1 MGVVCSEEKMLFITW
16 VLVVSQLSPCS
27 ALHFCTWV
35 HTPWALRA
43 LQPSERVSS
52 WIHRLVS
59 AWETVLFHTR
69 VSLDPETWMPIP
81 APATMLEAMRLLE
94 ETSLKTATGT
104 LTK

>member
-43 LQPSERVSS
+43 LQPSERG
-52 WIHRLVS
+52 
-59 AWETVLFHTR
+59 VL
-69 VSLDPETWMPIP
+69 LDPQAGERVGDGVVPHAGVIGP
-81 APATMLEAMRLLE
+81 GDVDAD
-94 ETSLKTATGT
+94 TGSGHDVGGDEVVGGD
-104 LTK
+104 LVEDRHRGR